1 MRQVIYS
8 FSFNG
13 KRKDYL
19 YCDDERKGKRQIYNI
34 KRNLLY
40 IPGKVGAFLTSTN
53 TDIKIIEQPVFIK
66 ASNKEEL
73 QKLKDD
79 LATWLITAKPEE
91 LIFDD
96 EPDRIYYAVV
106 DGQLE
111 IEDFD
116 GGGEGLITFIC
127 PDPYKYGPEQ
137 TASFSDAGTVNVIGS
152 VETYPVIKVEVKQD
166 TTYLAVSDGEN
177 INLIGTPT
185 EVTQQPYEPE
195 TRIFWHQCNTTVGWT
210 GTSTI
215 EGGTNKGTLKSN
227 GYAFYTDDY
236 GTDTGWHGPALK
248 ASLGSTLQ
256 DFKIDVLITQKG
268 KSGQTGSIEID
279 ALDVNNRIVCK
290 FLMTKRSAGSQA
302 NWARL
307 RAGNDAKG
315 HDIINERGDYE
326 WVWANFDGILRI
338 TRKGNVWTAYVA
350 QIDNKGQHHSRR
362 LKEWHDTNN
371 LYTAPIGQIQ
381 VQLWQYGSVP
391 TTDQRIQDIKVF
403 KLNNGTENQV
413 PYVARVGDIVEFD
426 HVNDIIRRNGED
438 ITKEKAFIG
447 DYFPLKPGA
456 NAVVVEPADAVL
468 TTEVR
473 WRDRWR

>member
-1 MRQVIYS
+1 MKLLI
-8 FSFNG
+8 FNG
-13 KRKDYL
+13 IDTSDLINVNEISGRGPISNEIERLSVPGRPGSFFVKKNIPERILELKIEVVGNSL
-19 YCDDERKGKRQIYNI
+19 DDIREKVEVLNQIFDVDEPVPI
-34 KRNLLY
+34 
-40 IPGKVGAFLTSTN
+40 IFLDEPNKTYYGILEN
-53 TDIKIIEQPVFIK
+53 TDWSENLFIGK
-66 ASNKEEL
+66 GSL
-73 QKLKDD
+73 
-79 LATWLITAKPEE
+79 
-91 LIFDD
+91 
-96 EPDRIYYAVV
+96 
-106 DGQLE
+106 
-111 IEDFD
+111 
-116 GGGEGLITFIC
+116 TFIC
-127 PDPYKYGPEQ
+127 PDPYKYGPEKSVEFNN
-137 TASFSDAGTVNVIGS
+137 TGTVNVIGS
-152 VETYPVIKVEVKQD
+152 VETYPVMKVEVKQD

-177 INLIGTPT
+177 INLIGNPT

-195 TRIFWHQCNTTVGWT
+195 TRTFWHECNTTVGWT
-210 GTSTI
+210 GTSSI

-227 GYAFYTDDY
+227 GYAFYTNDY

-248 ASLGSTLQ
+248 TSLGSTLQ

-279 ALDVNNRIVCK
+279 ALDVNNQIVCK

-338 TRKGNVWTAYVA
+338 TRKGNIWTAYVA
-350 QIDNKGQHHSRR
+350 QIDKNGQHHSRR

-371 LYTAPIGQIQ
+371 LYTAPISQIQ

-403 KLNNGTENQV
+403 RLNNGTENQV
-413 PYVARVGDIVEFD
+413 PYVARVGDIIEFD

-447 DYFPLKPGA
+447 NYFPLKPGA